1 MCYFEGMEKKRIVS
15 DGVKS
20 FIVGATMTVPGV
32 SGGSM
37 AMVLGLYDRLI
48 SAVPELLG
56 RNFLRSFLF
65 LLMCGG
71 CGLVG
76 AVAASPLL
84 SWLLKNYYS
93 LVMFF
98 FIGVV
103 TGSMPMIV
111 GKCRL
116 TKRTWPCIF
125 FSLIGIAAV
134 FALSYVPM
142 AINAGGEGAVVQVL
156 AGVVVS
162 VGFVLPGIS
171 TTYLLVVLGLYDW
184 ILSCLSAL
192 DFLPLVPLALGVV
205 LGVFLLTG
213 ILKKCME
220 RFPSVTF
227 PVILGFVLGSLPSVF
242 PPIEPGWGLVGGIIL
257 CILGFCLTF
266 FVLRED

>member
-1 MCYFEGMEKKRIVS
+1 MERKRIIS

-48 SAVPELLG
+48 AAVPELLG
-56 RNFLRSFLF
+56 RNFLKSFLF
-65 LLMCGG
+65 LLLCGG

-103 TGSMPMIV
+103 TGSLPMII

-125 FSLIGIAAV
+125 FALIGIAAV
-134 FALSYVPM
+134 FALSYFPM
-142 AINAGGEGAVVQVL
+142 TINAGGEGVVIQVL

-171 TTYLLVVLGLYDW
+171 TTYLLVVLGLYDR
-184 ILSCLSAL
+184 ILSCLSSL
-192 DFLPLVPLALGVV
+192 DFLPLVPLALGVI

-220 RFPSVTF
+220 SFPSVTF
-227 PVILGFVLGSLPSVF
+227 PVILGFVLGSLPQVF
-242 PPIEPGWGLVGGIIL
+242 PPIKAGWSLVFGIIL
-257 CILGFCLTF
+257 CLLGFCLTF
-266 FVLRED
+266 FVLKED